1 MAVRTGAE
9 VLVIGFL
16 LETPPGGG
24 RTRTRLHFVD
34 CRPFGGRSRVA
45 AVTAELAAFRR
56 SARLNSVGRAAV
68 RQLAAARRLRP
79 LSSNTQGCTRRSS
92 MRRGRRVASQ
102 SGLTKIEPDYVVIRR
117 LPPPTARPAPP
128 RRPHPRP
135 RLDRRDRRLGA

>member
-56 SARLNSVGRAAV
+56 SARLTSVGRAAV

-79 LSSNTQGCTRRSS
+79 PVR
-92 MRRGRRVASQ
+92 
-102 SGLTKIEPDYVVIRR
+102 I
-117 LPPPTARPAPP
+117 PTAVPGVAPCVA
-128 RRPHPRP
+128 
-135 RLDRRDRRLGA
+135 GAEWQVS